1 MNLFKLFAALGLLSA
16 TASTAAFSLRTQAC
30 HNHVSSRGRRTGAA
44 NQSWCLHNYSADEID
59 CSYVDRSQCAAT
71 AAGGLGQ
78 CAPSAFRWIACAG
91 CWTTCASR
99 FNGTILP
106 CEL

>member
-1 MNLFKLFAALGLLSA
+1 MNLFKLFTALALLSA
-16 TASTAAFSLRTQAC
+16 TANTPAFSEPLRRQAC
-30 HNHVSSRGRRTGAA
+30 HNHVSSRGKRTGAA

-78 CAPSAFRWIACAG
+78 CVPNAFR
-91 CWTTCASR
+91 
-99 FNGTILP
+99 
-106 CEL
+106 

>member
-16 TASTAAFSLRTQAC
+16 TASTPAFSETLRRQAC
-30 HNHVSSRGRRTGAA
+30 HNHVSSRGRRTGAP

-59 CSYVDRSQCAAT
+59 CSYVDRSQCAAI

-78 CAPSAFRWIACAG
+78 CAPNAFR
-91 CWTTCASR
+91 
-99 FNGTILP
+99 
-106 CEL
+106 